1 MVMKSILTSRGLLS
15 GFYLGLASPML
26 LMSAA
31 AGQQDSQFLTPTEQD
46 LHAMRSDWLSV
57 GESFGVAIENYTIS
71 NGNQEKNES
80 VISRSA
86 VCA

>member
-1 MVMKSILTSRGLLS
+1 MKSILTSRGLLS

-31 AGQQDSQFLTPTEQD
+31 AAGQQDSQILTPTEQD

-57 GESFGVAIENYTIS
+57 GESFDVAIEKYTI
-71 NGNQEKNES
+71 
-80 VISRSA
+80 
-86 VCA
+86 